1 MFYNQLFKAL
11 REHYKQNG
19 VAVAP
24 VFSFVYVDRFD
35 PLVIPNLI
43 SLGFILYRIHNKPIQ
58 LEIVNTNATKFLDN
72 GWFFN
77 AVGKNIVFGEELTD
91 EFGIRQIIKQE
102 TGYGIYDFNSGM
114 LGFYNNSNVNKPYNS
129 NHRVFVFREDSFR
142 YYSRFIQTNT
152 TEKELDSI
160 RTDKLTELEPLITN
174 RFDDVLYEQGSL
186 TLNEENSRVVLAI
199 LTELITNAVL
209 YSGSHCSAMLQRI
222 GNITKISISDGGVGF
237 GYSLEKKKEKFGK
250 EYRNVFDEFS
260 SVEQEKYKNF
270 LYIFETLSY
279 SKEKEERTAR
289 ENLYTLLKTVLKKHG
304 ESEFQE
310 GTIRIH
316 YEDTQI
322 IMTSNKC
329 SDCNKFAPKECAK
342 CLLRNY
348 NPAIEVS
355 KSNLRFFDGFFKGVH
370 IEVELKF

>member
-1 MFYNQLFKAL
+1 M
-11 REHYKQNG
+11 
-19 VAVAP
+19 
-24 VFSFVYVDRFD
+24 
-35 PLVIPNLI
+35 
-43 SLGFILYRIHNKPIQ
+43 
-58 LEIVNTNATKFLDN
+58 EIVNTNATKFLDN